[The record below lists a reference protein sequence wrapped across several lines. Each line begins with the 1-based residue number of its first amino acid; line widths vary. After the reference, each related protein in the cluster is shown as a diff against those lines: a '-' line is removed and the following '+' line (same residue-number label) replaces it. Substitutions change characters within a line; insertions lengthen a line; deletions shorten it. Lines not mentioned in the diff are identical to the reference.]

1 MSLFTKRRKVIH
13 QKREEDRKHSIENS
27 KKFEKSMDDI
37 LKVCDILRNEHPE
50 FESLEGEERVK
61 LFSELFKEVHGT
73 N

>member
-1 MSLFTKRRKVIH
+1 MGLFTKRRKIVR
-13 QKREEDRKHSIENS
+13 QKQEEDRKRLAENN
-27 KKFEKSMDDI
+27 KKFGKSMDDI

>member
-1 MSLFTKRRKVIH
+1 MVL
-13 QKREEDRKHSIENS
+13 QKQEEDRKHLVEND
-27 KKFEKSMDDI
+27 KKFEKSMNNI
-37 LKVCDILRNEHPE
+37 LGVCDILRNKHPE

>member
-1 MSLFTKRRKVIH
+1 MSLFTKRRKMFL
-13 QKREEDRKHSIENS
+13 QKQEENRKHLVENG
-27 KKFEKSMDDI
+27 KKFEKSMNDI
-37 LKVCDILRNEHPE
+37 LEVCDILRNEHPE